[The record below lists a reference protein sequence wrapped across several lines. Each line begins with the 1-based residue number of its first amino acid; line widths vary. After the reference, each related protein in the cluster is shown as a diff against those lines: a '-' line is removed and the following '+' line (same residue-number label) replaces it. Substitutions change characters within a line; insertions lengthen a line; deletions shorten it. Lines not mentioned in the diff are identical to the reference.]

1 MRDDAFD
8 LSKYDL
14 SNLLSEAD
22 AALGPKVDTS
32 GKPKPENV
40 RAVLNSG
47 IEVKC
52 ELKYDGIDKNGMR
65 RHFVIAE
72 IDWEN
77 YWPTTL
83 VVGVFPTDCVLSL
96 KVPDDSTEAEDW
108 ARAGSLNVVIEKE
121 IFVPSQRV

>member
-1 MRDDAFD
+1 MPDAFD
-8 LSKYDL
+8 LSKYLQHNSIDPMQ
-14 SNLLSEAD
+14 SFATD
-22 AALGPKVDTS
+22 RDMS

>member
-1 MRDDAFD
+1 MPDAFD
-8 LSKYDL
+8 LSKYLRDNNVEPMQSFATDRDL
-14 SNLLSEAD
+14 
-22 AALGPKVDTS
+22 S